1 MKRIC
6 KLTIIIY
13 IFILIPFIIF
23 CDNDIQSIIKES
35 LETHLILT
43 NNNPTIGKEFEI
55 IYTIKLKENCDS
67 SILNVFLENLS
78 VTVSCFPQE
87 ALEFLSENSLS
98 SLTLTPV
105 KYQQLKV
112 RCKIADW
119 VKMIYIDA
127 NIIYFPN
134 KGEQKFSCGA
144 KETILYLTNPSTGQ
158 YSINNENENLKIKLS
173 KRDSRKNLPNKYILI
188 LAGTAIFM
196 ISLLFALNQ

>member
-43 NNNPTIGKEFEI
+43 NNNPTIGEEFEI
-55 IYTIKLKENCDS
+55 IYTIKMKENCDS
-67 SILNVFLENLS
+67 SVLNVFLKKLS

-87 ALEFLSENSLS
+87 ALEFFREDSLS
-98 SLTLTPV
+98 SLNLTPG

-158 YSINNENENLKIKLS
+158 YSTDSEGNNLETKTP
-173 KRDSRKNLPNKYILI
+173 KRDSKRNLLNKYILI
-188 LAGTAIFM
+188 LVGTAIFM
-196 ISLLFALNQ
+196 ISILFALNQ

>member
-13 IFILIPFIIF
+13 IFILIPFIVF

-35 LETHLILT
+35 FETHLILT
-43 NNNPTIGKEFEI
+43 NNNPTIGEEFEI

-78 VTVSCFPQE
+78 VTVSCFPQG

-98 SLTLTPV
+98 SLNLTPV

-144 KETILYLTNPSTGQ
+144 KETILYLTNPSTGR
-158 YSINNENENLKIKLS
+158 YSINNENENLKTEIS